1 MSDELLYHAAN
12 ARALGTDGE
21 RQIWTVSQVNSLTRK
36 LLEGS
41 IPLLRVAGEIS
52 GFKRYRS
59 GHCYFT
65 LKDEHAQLNCVMW
78 SDDARRLPAAPPEG
92 MAVHVFGQP
101 SVYVRAGRLQFV
113 VRELQA
119 QGEGL
124 WKLAFERIR
133 KKLQAEGL
141 LDPRRK
147 RRLPRFPSCVGVVTS
162 AEGAALRDICTVIRK
177 RAPWTDILVYATRVQ
192 GDGAA
197 VAIVAAIRKACK
209 ANDAEVL
216 IVGRGGGSVE
226 DLWAFNDERV
236 ARAIAGSPIPV
247 ISAVGHETDVTM
259 ADLVADRRAATPSAA
274 AELAVPDKGLVQG
287 ELVRASTR
295 LRSILEV
302 RLERGRRRTEF
313 MEGQLLQALGRNLA
327 QRRARLEAVTQRL
340 RALGPLAV
348 LQRGYAVAQQD
359 GRILRSITD
368 FAFPMQFTLRLQD
381 GRIAARAERVEA
393 EE

>member
-1 MSDELLYHAAN
+1 MSDELLYRAAN
-12 ARALGTDGE
+12 ARALGTGGE
-21 RQIWTVSQVNSLTRK
+21 RQIWTVSQVNSLARK

-65 LKDEHAQLNCVMW
+65 LKDEQAQLNCVMW
-78 SDDARRLPAAPPEG
+78 SDDARRLPAAPPDG
-92 MAVHVFGQP
+92 MAVHIFGQP

-113 VRELQA
+113 VRELEA
-119 QGEGL
+119 RGEGL

-147 RRLPRFPSCVGVVTS
+147 RRLPGFPSCVGVVTS
-162 AEGAALRDICTVIRK
+162 AEGAALRDICAIIRK
-177 RAPWTDILVYATRVQ
+177 RAPWTDVMVYATRVQ

-197 VAIVAAIRKACK
+197 AAIVAAIRSAGK

-236 ARAIAGSPIPV
+236 ARAIASSSIPV
-247 ISAVGHETDVTM
+247 ISAVGHETDVTI
-259 ADLVADRRAATPSAA
+259 ADLVADWRAATPSAA
-274 AELAVPDKGLVQG
+274 AERAVPDKRLVQD
-287 ELVRASTR
+287 ELVRASTQ
-295 LRSILEV
+295 LRSILEA
-302 RLERGRRRTEF
+302 RLERGRRRTEY
-313 MEGQLLQALGRNLA
+313 MEAQLLQALGRHLA
-327 QRRARLEAVTQRL
+327 QRRARLEALTQQL

-368 FAFPMQFTLRLQD
+368 FVVPMQFTLRVQD
-381 GRIAARAERVEA
+381 GRIAARAERIEA